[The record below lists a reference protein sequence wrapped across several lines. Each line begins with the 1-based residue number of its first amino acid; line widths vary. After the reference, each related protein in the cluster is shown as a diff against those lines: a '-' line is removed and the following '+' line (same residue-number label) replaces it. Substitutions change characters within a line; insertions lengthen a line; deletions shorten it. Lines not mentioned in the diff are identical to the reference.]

1 MTKEFKG
8 ENGARIVINSASF
21 KEATALKKAIE
32 KELLKTNISFDAKSL
47 QEINDK
53 YSMMEFINIA
63 KNFIFSC
70 ETSDEF
76 ERVLFDCLK
85 HCTYDNIQIKEQ
97 LFDDVPEARE
107 DYYMI
112 IFECIKENI
121 IPFFKSLP
129 SKLSILNPINGKSQK
144 QK

>member
-1 MTKEFKG
+1 MVKEFKG
-8 ENGARIVINSASF
+8 ENGARIVINPVSF

-47 QEINDK
+47 QEINEK

-129 SKLSILNPINGKSQK
+129 SKLSILNPIKGSNQK

>member
-107 DYYMI
+107 DYYMV

-129 SKLSILNPINGKSQK
+129 SKLSILNPIKGSNQK

>member
-1 MTKEFKG
+1 MAKEFKG
-8 ENGARIVINSASF
+8 QNGKRIVINTASF

-32 KELLKTNISFDAKSL
+32 KELLKTNVSLDVKSL
-47 QEINDK
+47 QEINEK
-53 YSMMEFINIA
+53 YSMIEFLNLA

-76 ERVLFDCLK
+76 ERVLFECLK

-112 IFECIKENI
+112 VFECIKENVL
-121 IPFFKSLP
+121 PFFKSLL
-129 SKLSILNPINGKSQK
+129 SKFSILKAIRE
-144 QK
+144 

>member
-47 QEINDK
+47 QEINEK

-70 ETSDEF
+70 ETSEEF

-112 IFECIKENI
+112 IFGCIKENI

-129 SKLSILNPINGKSQK
+129 SKLSILNPIKGSNQK

>member
-1 MTKEFKG
+1 MSKELKG
-8 ENGARIVINSASF
+8 QNGARIVINSASF
-21 KEATALKKAIE
+21 KKATALKKAIE
-32 KELLKTNISFDAKSL
+32 KELLKTNISLDAKSL
-47 QEINDK
+47 KDINEK
-53 YSMMEFINIA
+53 YSMVEFINMA

-76 ERVLFDCLK
+76 EKVLFDCLEY
-85 HCTYDNIQIKEQ
+85 CLYDNIPIREQ

-107 DYYMI
+107 DYYII

-121 IPFFKSLP
+121 VPFFKSLP
-129 SKLSILNPINGKSQK
+129 SKLSILNPIKGSNQK

>member
-8 ENGARIVINSASF
+8 ENGARIVINLASF

-32 KELLKTNISFDAKSL
+32 KELLKTEVKLDAKSL
-47 QEINDK
+47 QEINEK
-53 YSMMEFINIA
+53 YSMIEFINIA

-85 HCTYDNIQIKEQ
+85 HCTYDSIQIKEQ

-107 DYYMI
+107 DYYI
-112 IFECIKENI
+112 IVFECIKENVL
-121 IPFFKSLP
+121 PFFKSLP
-129 SKLSILNPINGKSQK
+129 SKLSILNPIKGSSQK